1 MNLPSDFLNIEEM
14 KECNLDKGRIIS
26 KTHPR
31 MKPFIGGVKT
41 PFYLFDLEKTKEYF
55 EKALLFLK
63 EAYLEG
69 KKILVVETRPPFQ
82 ELVKEFAEKLSFPYI
97 NFRFLGGTFTNFEM
111 IKERIDLLKKM
122 EEEKKS
128 DVWKKYT
135 KKERGLLE
143 KKLEKLNKKFGGLKE
158 LSSLPDVLLIL
169 NTEKDHLAIK
179 EARRK
184 KIKIVALCDT
194 NADPSLVDFPIP
206 CSNNSLS
213 ALKYVLGKI
222 ENFLKDQ
229 KEEKKEKSE
238 NND

>member
-1 MNLPSDFLNIEEM
+1 MELSEDFLNIEEM
-14 KECNLDKGRIIS
+14 KEYNLHKGRIIS
-26 KTHPR
+26 KTHPKMR
-31 MKPFIGGVKT
+31 PFIGGVKT
-41 PFYLFDLEKTKEYF
+41 PFYLFNLEKTKEYF
-55 EKALLFLK
+55 KKALLFLK
-63 EAYLEG
+63 QAYSEG

-82 ELVKEFAEKLSFPYI
+82 ELVKEFAQKLSLPYI

-111 IKERIDLLKKM
+111 IKERVELLKKM

-128 DVWKKYT
+128 DAWKKYT

-143 KKLEKLNKKFGGLKE
+143 KKLEKLNKKFGGLKD

-184 KIKIVALCDT
+184 NIKIVAVCDT

-206 CSNNSLS
+206 CSNNSFS
-213 ALKYVLGKI
+213 ALKYILEKI
-222 ENFLKDQ
+222 EVFLKD
-229 KEEKKEKSE
+229 KGEEKKEVLK
-238 NND
+238 ND